1 MRLEFIVFLVIL
13 GLLIYKRLGGPM
25 KLNLKNLGGKI
36 KLPAVSGD
44 LIGGLI
50 VVAVILYLGF
60 FLVAKPYFLE
70 KGENQSQVAAEEA
83 DRAKRTERRIYTI
96 SHDRWEG
103 QPVTIPAGSMMS
115 YSSNVRLLSKWAEDH
130 DGWTPSELLKR
141 FRLDHVPRSAEPAY
155 YARETYM
162 EFYSANYEAGYIE
175 VTIEEMK

>member
-36 KLPAVSGD
+36 KLPAISGN

-60 FLVAKPYFLE
+60 FLVAKPYFL
-70 KGENQSQVAAEEA
+70 KGGNQSQVVTA
-83 DRAKRTERRIYTI
+83 DKAKRTERRIYTI
-96 SHDRWEG
+96 FHDRWEG
-103 QPVTIPAGSMMS
+103 QPVNIPAGSMMS

-130 DGWTPSELLKR
+130 DGWSPSELLKR
-141 FRLDHVPRSAEPAY
+141 FKLDHVPRSAEPTY
-155 YARETYM
+155 YAKETHM
-162 EFYSANYEAGYIE
+162 EFYSANHEAGYVE
-175 VTIEEMK
+175 VTIEETK